1 MVFHEEN
8 TYIRWMAYR
17 IDEVFGN
24 EMKRHGGIHEP
35 AQKLLLFFLIRF
47 ADRFRLVS
55 YDIMAL
61 ADLTSRAVGYD
72 DYLQRMWAL

>member
-17 IDEVFGN
+17 VDE
-24 EMKRHGGIHEP
+24 
-35 AQKLLLFFLIRF
+35 LFFLIRF

-61 ADLTSRAVGYD
+61 VDLTSRAVGYD
-72 DYLQRMWAL
+72 YYL